1 VHEGETEAGNSDLDL
16 VDGGRWRCRSSAMGK
31 GRVSIP
37 PSRVHS
43 GADGAGKRRPFG
55 RSTPLDRSRT
65 PTPTPG
71 HVVLLDAWSD
81 LLLDRFPAHTRE
93 DIGGD
98 LFLGRKNPEP
108 QGPVRGQRAAINR
121 QRPRKA
127 SDVPGRLVVL
137 GGAGRAPAQPGEH
150 LRLVMTNWVASAVRC
165 RPARLLRPISKWPI
179 TPSGCVTDS
188 ASLSPRVRAANGV

>member
-93 DIGGD
+93 DIRGD

-108 QGPVRGQRAAINR
+108 QDLCEVRGR
-121 QRPRKA
+121 
-127 SDVPGRLVVL
+127 RL
-137 GGAGRAPAQPGEH
+137 
-150 LRLVMTNWVASAVRC
+150 TASAR
-165 RPARLLRPISKWPI
+165 ARQATFRAVWSY
-179 TPSGCVTDS
+179 SGARVV
-188 ASLSPRVRAANGV
+188 PRLNPENIFAW